1 MSHTHALLIESHPLL
16 RQILRQL
23 LTEAG
28 LDVMAEAEA
37 AVEGMRL
44 AVRLRPDFVIVDSTM
59 TDVNGLVLSQ
69 LLHEVVP
76 GSRVILLVND
86 STTYCPVVEQSVAA
100 CIGKQTAAHELPL
113 VIQRLLGSRGTQ
125 P

>member
-1 MSHTHALLIESHPLL
+1 MSHAHALLIESHPLL
-16 RQILRQL
+16 RQVLRQL

-28 LDVMAEAEA
+28 LDVVAEAEA

-59 TDVNGLVLSQ
+59 ADVNGLVLSQ

-86 STTYCPVVEQSVAA
+86 PTTYCLLADQSVAA
-100 CIGKQTAAHELPL
+100 CIGKLAVAHELPL
-113 VIQRLLGSRGTQ
+113 VVQRLLRGRGTQ
-125 P
+125 T